1 MASPPPLRQAGLALV
16 LVLWVLALM
25 TIMAGS
31 YSLSTQRE
39 AALLSHAHE
48 RARGVA
54 LAEGGIHYAMLM
66 LSLPD
71 IQKRWRADGTEYLW
85 EVEGARVRIRIFD
98 ESGKIDLNAA
108 QEPTLR
114 TVIQRLV
121 HDEDKAAALADAIL
135 DWRDSDDLKRMHGAE
150 AEEYRA
156 AGALQKPQN
165 RNFLVLEELRGVLG
179 VTPELYRA
187 LAPWFTLYTGQDGLN
202 PAKAPREILLT
213 LTQGDESTVDNF
225 IQQRQL
231 GILQPFPPVPG
242 VQFHAAGDL
251 AYTVL
256 ATAEFPGQGG
266 ATVSAAVKRGRG
278 ADGAPFTYLNFRSRA
293 VPPRRGE

>member
-1 MASPPPLRQAGLALV
+1 MRQAGLALV

-202 PAKAPREILLT
+202 PAKAPRKILLT

-231 GILQPFPPVPG
+231 GILQPFPRSREYNFTPP
-242 VQFHAAGDL
+242 
-251 AYTVL
+251 
-256 ATAEFPGQGG
+256 ATSPIPCWRRRNSRA
-266 ATVSAAVKRGRG
+266 
-278 ADGAPFTYLNFRSRA
+278 RA
-293 VPPRRGE
+293 VPRSAPP